1 MGTEE
6 TDNPPKKW
14 SEWNPVSLK
23 SKKHPALSEFFQQ
36 VLIQFIWQLL
46 FFAKYRDYLFY
57 LLSFKGKHK
66 EKRPFDKLADA
77 KLEVTVLQKQ
87 LVEEEMQL
95 KTIQK
100 MVCQEELEHKRRM
113 QELEKQHILLQ
124 IEKLKRELENGK

>member
-1 MGTEE
+1 M
-6 TDNPPKKW
+6 
-14 SEWNPVSLK
+14 
-23 SKKHPALSEFFQQ
+23 
-36 VLIQFIWQLL
+36 
-46 FFAKYRDYLFY
+46 
-57 LLSFKGKHK
+57 
-66 EKRPFDKLADA
+66 
-77 KLEVTVLQKQ
+77 TVLQKQ